1 MIGIAK
7 KINYY
12 DDAMSCTILDPRIF
26 HDLTHKSI
34 ILYMMMLCHAPEN
47 KVKNG
52 IILTH
57 QYYTK
62 IPQET
67 QTATKK
73 IKIKKQLG
81 PNRKPKEPTN
91 SIQAHKTNN

>member
-1 MIGIAK
+1 
-7 KINYY
+7 
-12 DDAMSCTILDPRIF
+12 
-26 HDLTHKSI
+26 
-34 ILYMMMLCHAPEN
+34 MMMLCHAPEN

-73 IKIKKQLG
+73 IKNKATW
-81 PNRKPKEPTN
+81 PKEK
-91 SIQAHKTNN
+91 A